1 MKTGFIGLGLIGGS
15 IAVRLSKNH
24 TVLGMDSNRE
34 SAEYALGK
42 GIISRIADISEFKEC
57 DVVFVATPVNTTA
70 DCVREVFNA
79 VGSDAVITDVA
90 SVKRILPGL
99 SGARIVGG
107 HPMAGT
113 EASGIK
119 AAKEYLFEN
128 AYYVLVSY
136 EDTLPADYATVE
148 GLVRELGARSVAM
161 TAEEHDAQVAGISHM
176 PHMVSYALA
185 STPDDLSIAGT
196 GFYDMT
202 RIAGSD
208 PSFWRNIMSLNR
220 ANILSAVDGFIGK
233 LGEMRAALADCD
245 YGRLEKLFEAGREK
259 RVQLEKSRPHLD
271 EYFISVD
278 IKDEVGAL
286 ERISGLLAAENI
298 NVSSI
303 SIANSREGTGGALRL
318 GFRKKDDCGRA
329 AAILKRS
336 GYICDI

>member
-1 MKTGFIGLGLIGGS
+1 M
-15 IAVRLSKNH
+15 
-24 TVLGMDSNRE
+24 
-34 SAEYALGK
+34 
-42 GIISRIADISEFKEC
+42 
-57 DVVFVATPVNTTA
+57 
-70 DCVREVFNA
+70 
-79 VGSDAVITDVA
+79 
-90 SVKRILPGL
+90 
-99 SGARIVGG
+99 
-107 HPMAGT
+107 
-113 EASGIK
+113 
-119 AAKEYLFEN
+119 
-128 AYYVLVSY
+128 
-136 EDTLPADYATVE
+136 
-148 GLVRELGARSVAM
+148 RELGARPVAM

-245 YGRLEKLFEAGREK
+245 YGRLEK
-259 RVQLEKSRPHLD
+259 SRPHLD